1 MKRNK
6 KMNSS
11 PIGIFDSGVGGLT
24 VMREVMEQLPYE
36 NLIYFGDTARIPYG
50 SRSEQTIK
58 KYAYQC
64 AQFLKS
70 KNVKTIV
77 IACNT
82 ASSIALGHLQK
93 SFDIPVIG
101 VIDPGARSAAAATNN
116 GRIGVIGTLAAINSG
131 AYQSKIME
139 YKHNAEVIG
148 IPCPLFVPI
157 IEEGWEYSSVA
168 ELTAEKYLTELI
180 EHDVDTLVLGCT
192 HYPIL
197 RYTIK
202 KVVGPSVKLVNPAFE
217 TAKDLKKILASQNLL
232 NENFDLP
239 KYEYYVSDAPER
251 FRRIGGNFLK
261 KEIDSLSEIA
271 IDNL

>member
-1 MKRNK
+1 
-6 KMNSS
+6 MNNS

-82 ASSIALGHLQK
+82 ASSIALDHLQK

-116 GRIGVIGTLAAINSG
+116 GRVGVIGTLAAINSG

-139 YKHNAEVIG
+139 YRHSAEVIG

-157 IEEGWEYSSVA
+157 IEEGWEYSNVA

-202 KVVGPSVKLVNPAFE
+202 KVVGPNVKLVNPAFE
-217 TAKDLKKILASQNLL
+217 TAKDLKKTLTSQNLL
-232 NENFDLP
+232 NESFELP